1 MGADTNTEG
10 TDNVTVAT
18 RQRDHA
24 SHSVVGGAH
33 AFILRISS
41 FFGLA
46 PLRFENCNTGF
57 TVSISNPMCIYS
69 YILVT
74 VLVIT
79 TIFGHVSEINVGVK
93 LSVRMSSPMS
103 QVVSTCDV
111 MIVVMTASAGVYGA
125 PRRMRNMLKFMDSVA
140 SVDNSIGGKYSVAT
154 ERKLCAI
161 LMSILIFF
169 TILIVDDVCFYAIQA
184 KKVDR
189 QWSVIINYS
198 TYYLLWYVVMFLEL
212 QFAFTALSIRARF
225 QAVNDALA
233 ITAKNISVP
242 LEKPKNTPTELN
254 IYAIRVAPADSRASV
269 SLLMESL
276 PERDA
281 VIIKKAVNG
290 EPRLLMSPSD
300 AVHRLSLLHGSLCDV
315 VHCIDENY
323 GIPLV
328 VVLISTLLHLIVTP
342 YFLIMEIIVSTH
354 RLHFLVLQFLWCVTH
369 MMRLIVVVEPCHY
382 TIYEG
387 RRTENLVC
395 RLLMASP
402 LTSSLPSRLELFSR
416 QLMLQTT
423 CYAPMGMC
431 TLDRPLIASILGA
444 VTTYL
449 VILIQFQRYDT

>member
-1 MGADTNTEG
+1 MG
-10 TDNVTVAT
+10 TDTTTESTDSDTVPAASHPDHEAT
-18 RQRDHA
+18 
-24 SHSVVGGAH
+24 HSVVGGAH

-41 FFGLA
+41 FLGLA
-46 PLRFENCNTGF
+46 PLRFQDHSNGF
-57 TVSISNPMCIYS
+57 MVSISNPMCIYS

-79 TIFGHVSEINVGVK
+79 AIIGHISEIYVGVK

-111 MIVVMTASAGVYGA
+111 MIVVATACAGVYGA
-125 PRRMRNMLKFMDSVA
+125 PRRMRNMLKFMGSVA
-140 SVDNSIGGKYSVAT
+140 SVDNSIGGRYSVAT

-161 LMSILIFF
+161 LLSILTFF
-169 TILIVDDVCFYAIQA
+169 TVLIIDDVCFYAIQA
-184 KKVDR
+184 RKVDR
-189 QWSVIINYS
+189 QWSVVINYS
-198 TYYLLWYVVMFLEL
+198 TYYILWYVVMILEL

-233 ITAKNISVP
+233 LTAKNVSVP
-242 LEKPKNTPTELN
+242 LESSTELN
-254 IYAIRVAPADSRASV
+254 IYAIRVAPADSRANV
-269 SLLMESL
+269 SLLMEPV
-276 PERDA
+276 PEKDA
-281 VIIKKAVNG
+281 VIIKKAANG
-290 EPRLLMSPSD
+290 DPRLIVSPSD
-300 AVHRLSLLHGSLCDV
+300 AVHRLSTLHGSLCEV
-315 VHCIDENY
+315 VQCIDENY
-323 GIPLV
+323 GVPLV

-354 RLHFLVLQFLWCVTH
+354 RIHFLVLQFLWCATH

-382 TIYEG
+382 TIFEG
-387 RRTENLVC
+387 RRTQSLVC

-402 LTSSLPSRLELFSR
+402 IANTTLPTRLELFSR

-449 VILIQFQRYDT
+449 VILIQFQRYDSL